1 MMLLT
6 LTARPAVVL
15 ASLLLLAGAASAQ
28 GTEQER
34 SACESDAFKFCS
46 SDIPDIRKI
55 EACLEVKLADL
66 SPACQEEFK
75 ADADKKTKL
84 QPAHFQ

>member
-1 MMLLT
+1 MRLT
-6 LTARPAVVL
+6 LTARPAAVL
-15 ASLLLLAGAASAQ
+15 AGLLLLVGSASAQ

-46 SDIPDIRKI
+46 DDIPDVPKI
-55 EACLEVKLADL
+55 EACLEVKLTDL

-84 QPAHFQ
+84 QPEHFR